1 MFLLR
6 LTLASLTARPTR
18 ALLTVLAVA
27 LSVSLVVAVTGGYAS
42 ARAAARHYLDRYLGS
57 VDILISKQNDPRGNI
72 SQDVAAALRDDPRV
86 RGLAARLELE
96 NGLLKESNGKEEPGK
111 VAAVDGI
118 DWPGDMLAAN
128 LEIVSGKWFE
138 GDDGDFVVVDQSTAQ
153 QLKVAPGQTLVLPG
167 LDKRLTLTVVGVVHK
182 PAIIVEGRPVL
193 YVPLKTLQ
201 RFADLS
207 GRVTRV
213 LVSLKSG
220 VDVEQFDTE
229 WTPKLEKISPGIR
242 MRSSAE
248 TKQQLDRELAAVDLL
263 SYAGGAVSM
272 LTATFIVFS
281 ALSMG
286 VLERQRTLAMLRAV
300 GALRSHVAAL
310 VLVEGVFL
318 AGSGALIGVPLGL
331 FWVYILTRMFS
342 AFFVTGAVVSWGG
355 IALGVVGSLGAAL
368 LASLLPAWTA
378 SRVSPL
384 DAMTPQSSPPRAR
397 NWIICAIVGAML
409 ATIDPFIFFG
419 PLPQIVAAFGPAD
432 PRALTQTI
440 RFIAHFA
447 VGLPMLLTG
456 LFLMSPAIVWIVE
469 RIMGRLVAG
478 VFRVNFSMLRQQLSS
493 GIWRAAGT
501 CTALM
506 VGLATLVVLQIQ
518 GNSALAG
525 WRLPDKFPD
534 VFIATNMLGGI
545 PMQDVAKLD
554 DIQGIKRGQ
563 VMPIAIATP
572 GLAHGFFGLAE
583 AMIMPDAT
591 MFFGIDPDRGFNLMA
606 LDFREGNE
614 PDAKQMLKAGRHI
627 LVTNEFRTLKGLHVG
642 DKLKLLTDHGPQDY
656 TIAGV
661 IWSPGIDVM
670 VNVYDMGNSMDQ
682 RTAAS
687 VFGTLEDAKRD
698 FGVDRYPLVVANLDY
713 GADKAEVLK
722 KVQKELKQEG
732 LRAGDVRPLKYKIET
747 EFHKIVLMIS
757 TVAFAAMGIASLG
770 VTNTIMASVRS
781 RRWQFGILRSV
792 GVTRGSLLRL
802 VVAEAALLGIIACA
816 MGVGA
821 GMLMGVDAHALS
833 VNITGYDPPVVVPWP
848 IVGVGVVVVIVI
860 SLAASIGPAV
870 QVAFA
875 EPLALL
881 QAGRSSA

>member
-1 MFLLR
+1 MILLR
-6 LTLASLTARPTR
+6 LTLATLKARPTR
-18 ALLTVLAVA
+18 AALTVLAVA

-42 ARAAARHYLDRYLGS
+42 ARAAARHYLDRYLGP
-57 VDILISKQNDPRGNI
+57 VDILISKQNDPRGTI
-72 SQDVAAALRDDPRV
+72 SQDVATALRGDARV
-86 RGLAARLELE
+86 RGLAARLELQ
-96 NGLLKESNGKEEPGK
+96 NGLLKELDGKEEAGR
-111 VAAVDGI
+111 VAAVNGI
-118 DWPGDMLAAN
+118 DWPSDMLAAN
-128 LEIVSGKWFE
+128 LDVVAGKWFE
-138 GDDGDFVVVDQSTAQ
+138 GDDGDFVVVDQNTAE

-167 LDKRLTLTVVGVVHK
+167 VGKRVTLTVVGVVHK
-182 PAIIVEGRPVL
+182 PAIIVESRPVL

-201 RFADLS
+201 RFADLP

-213 LVSLKSG
+213 LVALRPG
-220 VDVEQFDTE
+220 VDVEQFDAE
-229 WTPKLEKISPGIR
+229 WQPKLEKISPGIR
-242 MRSSAE
+242 MKSSAE

-263 SYAGGAVSM
+263 SYAGGTVSM

-286 VLERQRTLAMLRAV
+286 VLERQRTLAMLRAI

-310 VLVEGVFL
+310 VLIEGLLL
-318 AGSGALIGVPLGL
+318 AGSGALIGVPLGM
-331 FWVYILTRMFS
+331 FWVYVLTRTFS

-355 IALGVVGSLGAAL
+355 IVLGVGGSLGAAL

-384 DAMTPQSSPPRAR
+384 DAMMPQSSPARAR
-397 NWIICAIVGAML
+397 SWIICAVVGAML
-409 ATIDPFIFFG
+409 VTIDPFIFFG
-419 PLPQIVAAFGPAD
+419 PLPQIAAALGVAD
-432 PRALTQTI
+432 PRASTQNF

-447 VGLPMLLTG
+447 LGLPTLLTG
-456 LFLMSPAIVWIVE
+456 LFLMSPAIVWVVE
-469 RIMGRLVAG
+469 RLVGRLVAG
-478 VFRVNFSMLRQQLSS
+478 VFAVRFAMLRQQLSS

-518 GNSALAG
+518 GSTAMAG

-534 VFIATNMLGGI
+534 IFIATNMLGGI

-554 DIQGIKRGQ
+554 DVAGIKRGQ

-583 AMIMPDAT
+583 AMVMPDAT
-591 MFFGIDPDRGFNLMA
+591 MFFGIDPDRAFELMA

-614 PDAKQMLKAGRHI
+614 KDAKRLLKEGRHI
-627 LVTNEFRTLKGLHVG
+627 LVTNEFRALKGLHVG
-642 DKLKLLTDHGPQDY
+642 NKLTLQSDHGPVDY

-661 IWSPGIDVM
+661 IWSPGIDVI

-698 FGVDRYPLVVANLDY
+698 FGVDRYPLVVANLEY
-713 GADKAEVLK
+713 AADKADVLMQ
-722 KVQKELKQEG
+722 VQKELKLQG

-747 EFHKIVLMIS
+747 EFRKIVLMIS

-792 GVTRGSLLRL
+792 GVTRGTLLRL

-821 GMLMGVDAHALS
+821 GLLMGVDAHALS
-833 VNITGYDPPVVVPWP
+833 VNVTGFDPPIVVPWH
-848 IVGVGVVVVIVI
+848 IVGVGVAVVMVI
-860 SLAASIGPAV
+860 SLAASLGPAM

-875 EPLALL
+875 EPLTLL

>member
-6 LTLASLTARPTR
+6 LTLKSLAARPTR
-18 ALLTVLAVA
+18 AILTILAVA

-42 ARAAARHYLDRYLGS
+42 AQAAARHYLDRYLGP
-57 VDILISKQNDPRGNI
+57 VDILISKQNDPRGTI
-72 SQDVAAALRDDPRV
+72 SEDVAAALREDPRV
-86 RGLAARLELE
+86 RGLAARLELQ
-96 NGLLKESNGKEEPGK
+96 NGLLKELDGKEEAGR
-111 VAAVDGI
+111 VAAVNGI
-118 DWPGDMLAAN
+118 DWPNDMLAAN
-128 LEIVSGKWFE
+128 LDIVDGKWFE
-138 GDDGDFVVVDQSTAQ
+138 GNDGDFVVVDQATAQ
-153 QLKVAPGQTLVLPG
+153 QLKVSPGQTITLPG

-201 RFADLS
+201 RFADLA

-213 LVSLKSG
+213 LVALRPG
-220 VDVEQFDTE
+220 ADVERFDDE

-242 MRSSAE
+242 MKSSAQ
-248 TKQQLDRELAAVDLL
+248 TKQQLDNELAAVDLL
-263 SYAGGAVSM
+263 SYAGGTVSM

-310 VLVEGVFL
+310 VLIEGILL
-318 AGSGALIGVPLGL
+318 AGTGALIGVPLGL
-331 FWVYILTRMFS
+331 FWVQILTWMFS
-342 AFFVTGAVVSWGG
+342 AFFITGAVLSWGG
-355 IALGVVGSLGAAL
+355 ILLGVGGSLGAAL
-368 LASLLPAWTA
+368 LASLLPAWSA
-378 SRVSPL
+378 SHVSPL
-384 DAMTPQSSPPRAR
+384 DAMMPQSSPPRAR
-397 NWIICAIVGAML
+397 NWILCAVIGAML
-409 ATIDPFIFFG
+409 VTIDPLIFFG
-419 PLPQIVAAFGPAD
+419 PLPQIITALGAAD
-432 PRALTQTI
+432 PRGSTQKF

-447 VGLPMLLTG
+447 LGLPTLLTG
-456 LFLMSPAIVWIVE
+456 LFLMSPAIVWVVE
-469 RIMGRLVAG
+469 RLVGRLVAG
-478 VFRVNFSMLRQQLSS
+478 VFAVRFAMLRQQLSS

-518 GNSALAG
+518 GNSAMAG

-534 VFIATNMLGGI
+534 IFIATNMLGGI

-554 DIQGIKRGQ
+554 NVQGIKRGQ

-583 AMIMPDAT
+583 AMVMPDAT
-591 MFFGIDPDRGFNLMA
+591 MFFGINPDRGFDLMA

-614 PDAKQMLKAGRHI
+614 QDAKRLLKEGRHL

-642 DKLKLLTDHGPQDY
+642 DKLKLQTDHGPQDY

-661 IWSPGIDVM
+661 IWSPGIDVI

-698 FGVDRYPLVVANLDY
+698 FGVDRYPLVVANLEY
-713 GADKAEVLK
+713 AADKADVLK
-722 KVQKELKQEG
+722 TVQKELKLEG

-757 TVAFAAMGIASLG
+757 SVAFAAMGIASLG

-792 GVTRGSLLRL
+792 GVTRGTLLRL
-802 VVAEAALLGIIACA
+802 VVAEAALLGIIACV

-821 GMLMGVDAHALS
+821 GLLMGTDAHALS
-833 VNITGYDPPVVVPWP
+833 VTVTGYDPPIVRPWN
-848 IVGVGVVVVIVI
+848 IIAVGVAVVMVI
-860 SLAASIGPAV
+860 SLAASLGPAM

-875 EPLALL
+875 EPLSLL